1 MDFFDRIKNG
11 IIQLCRNVREK
22 VMNLGKV
29 KELPRKAFDWFIHHE
44 NRKMIISAVS
54 MWCVVF
60 VTIIVVC
67 RVSRSSDVSAS
78 VREEPTVMEL
88 ESVMETSD
96 KSKTVIKQTQAEI
109 TSELVTVQPETEP
122 ETSAPQAE
130 EPVTVERETISI
142 QKIEVSKTTLKDD
155 AATVTKKVE
164 TVEPLNVSTV
174 SSTKLDSTRYAHCID
189 ISYHQGKIDWA
200 AVKASGIDYAIIRVG
215 YRGYETGKLGKD
227 IRFDEN
233 IQGAINND
241 IKVGVY
247 FFSQAITEQEALEE
261 ASVTL
266 EYIKNYKI
274 SLPVVIDWETTGGY
288 RTYDAGLSRSK
299 LTSILSTFCDTVKR
313 YGYEPMIY
321 MCKSDYQS
329 RVDAAKLASK
339 YKTWVA
345 WYFTKYNTDN
355 YASNLFK
362 YGDELPDM
370 SFDYNIWQY
379 SSKGSVSG
387 IKERVDMNVIILP
400 EVNYDVK
407 LNITK
412 FSIVTNINTPV
423 DLMSGISASD
433 SSGKDATDGV
443 VLNIKNAAGNVISKE
458 SAFAAAG
465 KYILNYK
472 YTDKNGTVVNK
483 DANLY
488 VRSLPVIYF
497 ENNVWNDKTEKS
509 VTYDYDESRS
519 AEENY
524 NEIIRILDEKLNAY
538 YYDIMEGVSDAKQV
552 TDYKYE
558 GIQNIVK
565 DGTIESGENFITY
578 SVADG
583 KGLKDSREVRLIIN
597 HEQAEEGTECTENST
612 ENRKSA
618 IS

>member
-11 IIQLCRNVREK
+11 IIQLFRNVREK
-22 VMNLGKV
+22 AMNLSEV

-54 MWCVVF
+54 MWCAVF
-60 VTIIVVC
+60 ITIIVVC
-67 RVSRSSDVSAS
+67 RVSGSSDVSAS
-78 VREEPTVMEL
+78 VREETVVMEL
-88 ESVMETSD
+88 ESVTETSD
-96 KSKTVIKQTQAEI
+96 KSKVIKQTQAET
-109 TSELVTVQPETEP
+109 TSESVTAQPETEP
-122 ETSAPQAE
+122 ETAAPQAE
-130 EPVTVERETISI
+130 EPVNVEKETISI

-174 SSTKLDSTRYAHCID
+174 SSTKSDSTRYAHCID

-288 RTYDAGLSRSK
+288 RTYNAALSRSK
-299 LTSILSTFCDTVKR
+299 LTGILSTFCDTVKR

-355 YASNLFK
+355 YASNIFK

-370 SFDYNIWQY
+370 SFDYDIWQY
-379 SSKGSVSG
+379 SSKGSVGG

-400 EVNYDVK
+400 EVKYDVK
-407 LNITK
+407 LNISK
-412 FSIVTNINTPV
+412 SSIVTNINTPV

-433 SSGKDATDGV
+433 SSGKDATGSV

-458 SAFAAAG
+458 SAFATAG
-465 KYILNYK
+465 KYILNYN

-488 VRSLPVIYF
+488 VRSLPVICF
-497 ENNVWNDKTEKS
+497 ENNVWNDRTEKS
-509 VTYDYDESRS
+509 VIYDYDESRS

-524 NEIIRILDEKLNAY
+524 TEIIRLLDEKLSAY
-538 YYDIMEGVSDAKQV
+538 YYDIIEGVSDAKQV
-552 TDYKYE
+552 TDYEYE
-558 GIQNIVK
+558 GIRDIVK
-565 DGTIESGENFITY
+565 DGTIESGEISITY

-583 KGLKDSREVRLIIN
+583 KGLRDSREVRLIIN
-597 HEQAEEGTECTENST
+597 HKQAEESTERAEDST